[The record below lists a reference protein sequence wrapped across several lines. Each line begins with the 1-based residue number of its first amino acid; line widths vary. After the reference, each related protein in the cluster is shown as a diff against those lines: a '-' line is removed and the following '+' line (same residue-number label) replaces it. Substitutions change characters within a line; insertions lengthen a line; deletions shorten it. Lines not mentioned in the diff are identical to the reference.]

1 MYINYE
7 YYRVFLLRRA
17 MRQSDEGGGAAA
29 KQPAEPD
36 PRDQNAGGG
45 AWLHALFPD
54 EPRPDPDAGG
64 RGALPPHPRGL
75 CRDRGRGGRCH
86 AEPDARARERVSP
99 RARARCAV
107 CCCRCCG
114 SSVRAIRAC
123 ICASATI
130 PRRRPSPPCM
140 RRRRISP
147 WSRRPPRSP
156 SLTQTRVR
164 PIQEVPVCA
173 PEFSVLLDRTVTLA
187 DLAAHPLITL
197 GAGTTSHDFYAAVF
211 ARRGVPFQPVIE
223 AATADQI
230 IPMAEAGLG
239 VGIVPQD
246 FIRTSDRV
254 RTIELTSRCRRVR
267 SASSNARAIRSASPP
282 GSWSGCCWR
291 GPPAPEQCACGEV
304 RRADFVDSK

>member
-7 YYRVFLLRRA
+7 YYRVFYYAAQCGNLTK
-17 MRQSDEGGGAAA
+17 AAA
-29 KQPAEPD
+29 LLQNSQPNLT

-45 AWLHALFPD
+45 AWLHALFRTN
-54 EPRPDPDAGG
+54 PRPDPDAGG

-86 AEPDARARERVSP
+86 AEPDARARERVSRRERGRAALSAAAGAAEF
-99 RARARCAV
+99 RARHPGV
-107 CCCRCCG
+107 HL
-114 SSVRAIRAC
+114 
-123 ICASATI
+123 
-130 PRRRPSPPCM
+130 
-140 RRRRISP
+140 RISNHSTP
-147 WSRRPPRSP
+147 QAVAALHETTADFAVVTTPAALSP

-254 RTIELTSRCRRVR
+254 RTIELDEPLPPRAVCIVKRKGHPLSV
-267 SASSNARAIRSASPP
+267 AARELERMLLTAGA
-282 GSWSGCCWR
+282 
-291 GPPAPEQCACGEV
+291 EQCACGEV
-304 RRADFVDSK
+304 RRADFVTQ